1 VTIGASRP
9 SSATRQPCRSTP
21 GNSPAC
27 STGTRTRYR
36 EQGSTRYAETWS
48 TSMST
53 GASLVVGMT
62 RHTHRYGMHFSARS
76 DRSRT
81 LCSSVSGRGTR
92 FRLTISSSAISR
104 PSYDA
109 RAALA
114 DHSSGPERFWRNAGP
129 TAGALTPC
137 SAIER
142 AFAKILSQRADI
154 RIGAPLNPPCEKL
167 SVRLDAQTRRALADA
182 ASAHDAAGA
191 LALARDIL
199 EKWFADRIQSEESM
213 RGTTT
218 RRSFP
223 GIFKEQ

>member
-1 VTIGASRP
+1 MA
-9 SSATRQPCRSTP
+9 
-21 GNSPAC
+21 
-27 STGTRTRYR
+27 
-36 EQGSTRYAETWS
+36 
-48 TSMST
+48 
-53 GASLVVGMT
+53 
-62 RHTHRYGMHFSARS
+62 
-76 DRSRT
+76 
-81 LCSSVSGRGTR
+81 
-92 FRLTISSSAISR
+92 
-104 PSYDA
+104 
-109 RAALA
+109 
-114 DHSSGPERFWRNAGP
+114 
-129 TAGALTPC
+129 
-137 SAIER
+137 AIER

-199 EKWFADRIQSEESM
+199 EKWFADRIQSESQESV